1 MSEENL
7 ALKISRLL
15 YDKKAE
21 DILALRVAHLTA
33 LTDYLVLCTGHNA
46 IQVKALTEHVE
57 EQLSLQGVTPRRV
70 EGRADGSWVVMD
82 YLNVIVHIFSPEA
95 RGYYRLERLW
105 GDGQNR
111 MDLPFVK
118 EAESID

>member
-15 YDKKAE
+15 YNKKAE
-21 DILALRVAHLTA
+21 DILALRVSHLTA
-33 LTDYLVLCTGHNA
+33 LTDYLVLCTGHTA

-57 EQLSLQGVTPRRV
+57 EQLSQAGVNPRRV
-70 EGRADGSWVVMD
+70 EGRAEGSWVVMD
-82 YLNVIVHIFSPEA
+82 YLNVIVHIFTPDA
-95 RGYYRLERLW
+95 RGFYRLERLW
-105 GDGQNR
+105 DDGQNR

-118 EAESID
+118 ETESLN

>member
-21 DILALRVAHLTA
+21 DILALRVSQLTA
-33 LTDYLVLCTGHNA
+33 LTDYLVLCTGHTV

-57 EQLSLQGVTPRRV
+57 EQLSQKGVNPRRV
-70 EGRADGSWVVMD
+70 EGRAEGSWVVMD
-82 YLNVIVHIFSPEA
+82 YLNVIVHIFTPEA

-105 GDGQNR
+105 DDGQNR

-118 EAESID
+118 ETESLN

>member
-21 DILALRVAHLTA
+21 DILALRVSQLTA
-33 LTDYLVLCTGHNA
+33 LTDYLVLCTGHTV

-57 EQLSLQGVTPRRV
+57 EQLSQKGVNPRRV
-70 EGRADGSWVVMD
+70 EGRAEGSWVVMD
-82 YLNVIVHIFSPEA
+82 YLNVIVHIFTPDA
-95 RGYYRLERLW
+95 RGFYRLERLW
-105 GDGQNR
+105 DDGQNR

-118 EAESID
+118 ETESLN